1 MSTFLSLINNLCA
14 ELRSEKVTTRNKA
27 AEQLDDHLS
36 SSKNELFAQLDKR
49 NDMDVS
55 WTTIFNSAIDATIKH
70 AIKVDEAK
78 NSKSYQTMC
87 NKNYVFAAIV
97 QKLINYNLEDPEHLF
112 SKSTLFNAL
121 QEGFKSRPALEY
133 FSDTFLKILNEALFK
148 SPVYV
153 RDIKLNEF
161 SIILSYLFEN
171 NLESNNLFLFASLKS
186 INKTIELS
194 HEYVQMSADVI
205 AYFPEV
211 KDFARKA
218 IKDSQ
223 KADIIKLYYLMVSQH
238 SVDYHNVIC
247 NGLQEL
253 LPIIIGFYQ
262 IDMKAES
269 KELLFQSVLISL
281 QTLYP
286 YIKQGNT
293 NTINI
298 VLCDTL
304 PKTLRKIRTMVD
316 MEIKE
321 RSKSFY
327 QQSRF
332 QQNDRYLKIFIK
344 MSALI
349 IYLINWHFENN
360 SKPQNEEEE
369 ETMASR
375 SKISKLEDQLEV
387 LLNLVQNSKGE
398 FNEIWLSILAE
409 LVREIPDVINI
420 TNYQP
425 LLCLNLNILK
435 NYKNNKNLKS
445 IRLCLTELLSK
456 EKQFVAI
463 KSIPHNYGQEEWIK
477 IVKILI
483 TDTSSDN
490 EIITEKQLTL
500 QQLIKHHKLTAEDC
514 TQLVNSFMTNAAL
527 KRTEC
532 VLTIQDILKQADVM
546 GLDKTSPLIGQ
557 TIQWLYGERDKNEAK
572 TILLN
577 IEPVKPAL
585 IAETC
590 AIAVINFLDETT
602 LKTSTSTV
610 TPKEKS
616 PTLEMLQFKY
626 NRKFLCLERHGKLVK
641 SIQQKQNICKT
652 NEQKNCL
659 FQANYELLMRTLN
672 FETSKGTTCK
682 DIILDLQSLL
692 KISLLMESLLRFEVF
707 DDSTSSFMQCPL
719 IKRIGF
725 FLSHLELQFKNN
737 LPKNMERSILCE
749 VLNILDNVI
758 VCFTSNECLLQ
769 YLEKQPIEEMVQFL
783 GATLKLSA
791 KKQTQQREF
800 DDWTIVTETCLRLLA
815 TLCASTSHWN
825 EAFEHITSFCF
836 NIKIHKII
844 ILRLTKIFC
853 LQKSHYKEI
862 GHWFV
867 EHLKTI
873 FKLYHTNIEIMND
886 IVEMLPAI
894 FVYIQQYD
902 DCLDNML
909 VAMFG
914 LFKISFRKSYSVQLT
929 TKIINSVCYIVR
941 DCRDIYIQDNFR
953 NICLSVVKFLPFTS
967 LEVQYAAINTL
978 TSLMDINWLKNSKCD
993 IEIYYDFCENI
1004 YETIEWKKLQ
1014 VPAAQAE
1021 GPDQLQNSIALNVQL
1036 LVSLLAFSCYHRENA
1051 LQELSFVCA
1060 LYKLTEADLN
1070 EFHGIATFYNTSLR
1084 DVIKPCIS
1092 SAIHTWISK
1101 SYPILKFP
1109 FYLCYKSKHD
1119 FVADNLEE
1127 IITCLLIYGKSADL
1141 TKLKDYGSQAD
1152 LLKIAIPILRAF
1164 ILSSQCPANTNS
1176 EFKNNIKN
1184 VLSFDLQKIKNEA
1197 NTWKIMFTLV
1207 DILKDDKHSRSM
1219 AGFPIFFQ
1227 TTKWYNIDYKCL
1239 QSVLNLYINNSTNE
1253 PKPDILKYFISKYP
1267 LRLVKT
1273 FGALKKSCSECIFP
1287 IDSLKQFYK
1296 FYSLADMVL
1305 DTLQH
1310 ASIAVNLAN
1319 YFTRDII
1326 YYCLHCM
1333 ETAALKDLQILAFKA
1348 LEKFLDKVKH
1358 FKDIEQLMDKHLTAI
1373 SKTIV
1378 QLYKNTSCLETKEKA
1393 AEVCEH
1399 LIQNYKNSIKD
1410 KEILKN
1416 EFSVDEKFANI
1427 IAILE
1432 TLPDIGENSNDWQ
1445 NFFKIFL
1452 ENKNYTVDN
1461 LKMLQQQIS
1470 KSKRLLAN
1478 DSALLYRLIR
1488 HLLQIVRETQVNA
1501 ISLEALKCLG
1511 EIGPLNL
1518 NQISYYFEADFCTE
1532 EQTDDI
1538 LQIQHFYKAIYLIL
1552 EKLLDTFHYTTHSYV
1567 VEVAQYLVNSKHGQ
1581 DLLENFP
1588 YFSVFQSDLSLNYLD
1603 NYDSI
1608 PALDWLSTLKTTES
1622 YDYEQWICKF
1632 ISQIYQ
1638 QCNWLQFQEL
1648 AAKDTYFA
1656 EHSLIPFI
1664 RLLLQCSEQPH
1675 MNTILN
1681 MLEYFFEEFLQHHT
1695 ATNVSELKK
1704 VFKDKRVINMILNI
1718 CECIRVNNNWNLPLK
1733 LLNVALACNY
1743 CQAYFLSIIY
1753 LELWAIEEQE
1763 QKPQPGA
1770 IGKTRVEIMSNLHFQ
1785 QIARKAYD
1793 SIGCNDA
1800 ISGFINPLNSRL
1812 DYLNLTNNW
1821 SDILIESNDIATNS
1835 NANYLCNTIL
1845 KRNGM
1850 FNLVNGDV
1858 DKSSVDYEIC
1868 WRLCRWDT
1876 VVEGHS
1882 KVDTLNDMKYEFEK
1896 HHFNALKCL
1905 YNKEENNALAAITK
1919 SRHCVLNIL
1928 KEISV
1933 ECLQSV
1939 YKYMTWLQ
1947 LLQQSEDFCLIQFSK
1962 SVPVEQIFEKW
1973 QLEANDLLYGNFSC
1987 KELILSHQISLFQ
2000 TAGIRANRKINEFYK
2015 ENPIEKCLLKCV
2027 RDCKAA
2033 GEINLAKRYIAIL
2046 KNMPIDN
2053 VQLKVCA
2060 LLENVDI
2067 CMKTDKP
2074 EITKAILHHIFKNKE
2089 FQFCLQRVTA
2099 MQMNG
2104 EYLMETNT
2112 ETFDIVLNKYFL
2124 GSLEAL
2130 KKFDSTKEAILQRY
2144 PKLFELSEFAEFEEK
2159 SKKSAY
2165 EIIAKYADREYT
2177 QLNTYINSDEFNMKR
2192 QIMELNRQTASTV
2205 GRQVRDRDK
2214 QISANFMKR
2223 TSNIDEQEIQLME
2236 QKLTTY
2242 LCVAV
2247 ENYIKYTC
2255 LDAAITSP
2263 VIYRIIGLWFANK
2276 QNETLRTKIQENISS
2291 VPSYKFICAL
2301 NQMTARLNSKN
2312 SEFIT
2317 LLKDIMIR
2325 CVQEHPHQTLYQLY
2339 PIVYGYIDGTE
2350 NKTDYRSK
2358 IAQDI
2363 IAKAKNKTNANIIK
2377 QLESVIPALIDFA
2390 NTEISAD
2397 NKTSATTLS
2406 DKLRKHKNLDA
2417 IHCPTIDLPVRNDLK
2432 YTITSII
2439 KWDHQVSLVGGIN
2452 APKKLLCLCADG
2464 RTRPQLL
2471 KGKDDLRQDAVMQQV
2486 FCMINNLLKQEPAAV
2501 ERKLLIRT
2509 YKVVPLSTRSGLLE
2523 WCENTVPIGIYL
2535 TAARKKYRPS
2545 EYSVSRCRQLAHT
2558 HLKAAPERRFEVH
2571 THICQSINPVFHY
2584 FFFEKFS
2591 RPGIWFERRL
2601 AYINSVATTS
2611 MVGFILGLGDRHLQN
2626 ILIDE
2631 KTAEVIHIDFGIAFE
2646 QGKIMPTPETVPFRL
2661 TREIVAPMGICGAN
2675 GVFKK
2680 SCETTM
2686 TILRKHQDVIT
2697 TILEVLLYDPLYIWK
2712 VIPQVDD
2719 ENQNVNKL
2727 NEGTNYIAQRAL
2739 LAVQNKLEGKQK
2751 GIFGTSSV
2759 AVQVE
2764 RLINEAMSNRNLAM
2778 LFPGWDPY
2786 L

>member
-1 MSTFLSLINNLCA
+1 MSNFLSLINNLCA

-49 NDMDVS
+49 NDIDVS
-55 WTTIFNSAIDATIKH
+55 WTTIFNSGIDAMIKH

-78 NSKSYQTMC
+78 NSKNYQTMR
-87 NKNYVFAAIV
+87 NKNYVFSAIV

-112 SKSTLFNAL
+112 TKSTLFNAL
-121 QEGFKSRPALEY
+121 QEGFKSRAALEY

-153 RDIKLNEF
+153 RELKLNEF
-161 SIILSYLFEN
+161 SIILSYLFETN
-171 NLESNNLFLFASLKS
+171 MDKNHIFLFASLKS

-194 HEYVQMSADVI
+194 HEYVQMTSDVI
-205 AYFPEV
+205 AYFPDV

-238 SVDYHNVIC
+238 SVDYHNVVC
-247 NGLQEL
+247 NGLQDL

-262 IDMKAES
+262 IDMKAET

-286 YIKQGNT
+286 YIKQGNN

-298 VLCDTL
+298 VLCDTW
-304 PKTLRKIRTMVD
+304 PKTLKKLRTVVEMD
-316 MEIKE
+316 IKE
-321 RSKSFY
+321 RSKSYY
-327 QQSRF
+327 QQSRL
-332 QQNDRYLKIFIK
+332 QQNDKYLKIFIK

-349 IYLINWHFENN
+349 IYLDNWHIENN
-360 SKPQNEEEE
+360 ANKEEESME
-369 ETMASR
+369 SR
-375 SKISKLEDQLEV
+375 AKISKLEDKLEIM
-387 LLNLVQNSKGE
+387 LNLVQPAKLE
-398 FNEIWLSILAE
+398 FNEIWLSILSE
-409 LVREIPDVINI
+409 LVREIQSIINI
-420 TNYQP
+420 TNFQP
-425 LLCLNLNILK
+425 LLALNLTILK

-445 IRLCLTELLSK
+445 IRLCLTELLNK
-456 EKQFVAI
+456 EKQFRAN
-463 KSIPHNYGQEEWIK
+463 KYIPINYCQDEWHK
-477 IVKILI
+477 IVKILT
-483 TDTSSDN
+483 TDTSACN
-490 EIITEKQLTL
+490 EIIHEKQLLL
-500 QQLIKHHKLTAEDC
+500 QQLINHHKLTAEDC
-514 TQLVNSFMTNAAL
+514 TLLLNSFMTNAAL
-527 KRTEC
+527 KRSEC

-590 AIAVINFLDETT
+590 AIAVINFLDEAV
-602 LKTSTSTV
+602 LKTPSHLLL
-610 TPKEKS
+610 PNDKN
-616 PTLEMLQFKY
+616 LNLDMLQFKY
-626 NRKFLCLERHGKLVK
+626 NRKFLCLERHGKSIK
-641 SIQQKQNICKT
+641 DIQQKQHLNKT

-672 FETSKGTTCK
+672 FETSKGTSCK

-692 KISLLMESLLRFEVF
+692 KISLLMKSLLMFEVF
-707 DDSTSSFMQCPL
+707 DESSTFMQCPL

-737 LPKNMERSILCE
+737 LPNNMERSALCE

-758 VCFTSNECLLQ
+758 VCFTSNVCLLQ
-769 YLEKQPIEEMVQFL
+769 YLENQPIEEMIQFL
-783 GATLKLSA
+783 GAALKLSA
-791 KKQTQQREF
+791 KKQTQQCEF
-800 DDWTIVTETCLRLLA
+800 DDWTIVTETCLSILA
-815 TLCASTSHWN
+815 TLCASTTHWN
-825 EAFEHITSFCF
+825 EAFEHITRFSF
-836 NIKIHKII
+836 NTKTHTMI
-844 ILRLTKIFC
+844 ILKLTKIFC
-853 LQKSHYKEI
+853 LQKSHYEEI

-867 EHLKTI
+867 NKLKTI
-873 FKLYHTNIEIMND
+873 FKFYHTNVEIMFE

-894 FVYIQQYD
+894 FVYIQQYEE
-902 DCLDNML
+902 CLDDML
-909 VAMFG
+909 LAMFS

-941 DCRDIYIQDNFR
+941 DCRDIYIQDSFR

-967 LEVQYAAINTL
+967 LEVQYAAITTL
-978 TSLMDINWLKNSKCD
+978 TALMDINWLKNSKCD
-993 IEIYYDFCENI
+993 IEIYYDFCKKI
-1004 YETIEWKKLQ
+1004 YESIEWKKLQ
-1014 VPAAQAE
+1014 LPSSQAE

-1036 LVSLLAFSCYHRENA
+1036 LVSLLAFSCYHRDVA
-1051 LQELSFVCA
+1051 LHELSFVCS
-1060 LYKLTEADLN
+1060 LYKLTEADLH
-1070 EFHGIATFYNTSLR
+1070 ELQGIATFYNTTLTE
-1084 DVIKPCIS
+1084 VIKPCIS
-1092 SAIHTWISK
+1092 SAIHNWISK

-1109 FYLCYKSKHD
+1109 FYICYKSKQD
-1119 FVADNLEE
+1119 FIIENLEE
-1127 IITCLLIYGKSADL
+1127 IVAFLLFYGKSGDL
-1141 TKLKDYGSQAD
+1141 NQLKDYGSHEE
-1152 LLKIAIPILRAF
+1152 LLKIAIPIIRAY

-1176 EFKNNIKN
+1176 EFKNNVKN
-1184 VLSFDLQKIKNEA
+1184 LMGLDFSKIKNEA
-1197 NTWKIMFTLV
+1197 NTWKIMFTIV
-1207 DILKDDKHSRSM
+1207 DTLKDDKHSREM
-1219 AGFPIFFQ
+1219 AGFPIYFQ
-1227 TTKWYNIDYKCL
+1227 ATKWYNIDYNCL
-1239 QSVLNLYINNSTNE
+1239 RSVLNLYINNNTNE
-1253 PKPDILKYFISKYP
+1253 AKSDVLKNFISKYP

-1296 FYSLADMVL
+1296 FYTLADMVL
-1305 DTLQH
+1305 DTLH
-1310 ASIAVNLAN
+1310 LASISQNLTN

-1333 ETAALKDLQILAFKA
+1333 DSAKLNDLQKLSFKA
-1348 LEKFLDKVKH
+1348 LEKFLDKIQH
-1358 FKDIEQLMDKHLTAI
+1358 LKDIDHLMEKLLPI
-1373 SKTIV
+1373 ICKSIV
-1378 QLYKNTSCLETKEKA
+1378 QLYKNTSCLEMQEKA
-1393 AEVCEH
+1393 IEVCDN
-1399 LIQNYKNSIKD
+1399 LIQNYKYCIRD
-1410 KEILKN
+1410 KENLKN
-1416 EFSVDEKFANI
+1416 EFSIDEKFVNI
-1427 IAILE
+1427 KAILDL
-1432 TLPDIGENSNDWQ
+1432 LPDTSDNSNEWQ

-1452 ENKNYTVDN
+1452 ENNNNNTQDT
-1461 LKMLQQQIS
+1461 LKMLQHHIS
-1470 KSKRLLAN
+1470 KCKRYLAN
-1478 DSALLYRLIR
+1478 DSDLLYRLIR
-1488 HLLQIVRETQVNA
+1488 HLLQIVRQIQFEN

-1511 EIGPLNL
+1511 EIGPLSL
-1518 NQISYYFEADFCTE
+1518 NQISYYFEAE
-1532 EQTDDI
+1532 HSTDEKYDVM
-1538 LQIQHFYKAIYLIL
+1538 LQIQHFYKSIYLIL
-1552 EKLLDTFHYTTHSYV
+1552 EKLLDTFQYSTHFYV
-1567 VEVAQYLVNSKHGQ
+1567 IEVAQYLANSKHGQ

-1588 YFSVFQSDLSLNYLD
+1588 YFSVFRSNLNHNYLD

-1608 PALDWLSTLKTTES
+1608 PVLDWLSVLKSTES
-1622 YDYEQWICKF
+1622 HDYDEWICRF
-1632 ISQIYQ
+1632 IAQIYQ
-1638 QCNWLQFQEL
+1638 QCNWLEFQEL
-1648 AAKDTYFA
+1648 ADKDSYFA
-1656 EHSLIPFI
+1656 EHSLMPFI
-1664 RLLLQCSEQPH
+1664 RLLLQCTEQPH
-1675 MNTILN
+1675 MNAIIQ
-1681 MLEYFFEEFLQHHT
+1681 MLEYFFEEFIQHHN
-1695 ATNVSELKK
+1695 AANGGEMKK
-1704 VFKDKRVINMILNI
+1704 IYKDKRVINMILNI
-1718 CECIRVNNNWNLPLK
+1718 CECIRINNNWNLPLK
-1733 LLNVALACNY
+1733 LLNVALACNF

-1763 QKPQPGA
+1763 QNKA
-1770 IGKTRVEIMSNLHFQ
+1770 TNVEIMSSPQFQ
-1785 QIARKAYD
+1785 EIARKAYD

-1821 SDILIESNDIATNS
+1821 SDILIESNDISSNS
-1835 NANYLCNTIL
+1835 NANYLCNSIL

-1850 FNLVNGDV
+1850 FNLVNANV
-1858 DKSSVDYEIC
+1858 DKSCVDYEIC

-1882 KVDTLNDMKYEFEK
+1882 KVDTLNDMEYEFEK
-1896 HHFNALKCL
+1896 HNFNALKCL

-1962 SVPVEQIFEKW
+1962 SVPVEHIFEKW
-1973 QLEANDLLYGNFSC
+1973 QLESNDLLYGNFTC

-2033 GEINLAKRYIAIL
+2033 GEINLAKHYIAKL
-2046 KNMPIDN
+2046 KNMPTNN
-2053 VQLKVCA
+2053 VQLKVSS
-2060 LLENVDI
+2060 LLEDVDI
-2067 CMKTDKP
+2067 CMKTNKP

-2089 FQFCLQRVTA
+2089 FQFCQQRVTA

-2112 ETFDIVLNKYFL
+2112 ETFDTVLNKYFL

-2130 KKFDSTKEAILQRY
+2130 NKFDKTKETILQKF
-2144 PKLFELSEFAEFEEK
+2144 PKLFELSDFAEFEEK

-2223 TSNIDEQEIQLME
+2223 TSNIDEQEIQLIE
-2236 QKLTTY
+2236 QKLTAY

-2247 ENYIKYTC
+2247 ENYIKFTC
-2255 LDAAITSP
+2255 LDAAISSP
-2263 VIYRIIGLWFANK
+2263 VIYRIIGLWFSNK
-2276 QNETLRTKIQENISS
+2276 QNETLRIKIQENISS

-2312 SEFIT
+2312 PEFIE
-2317 LLKDIMIR
+2317 LLKDVMIR

-2339 PIVYGYIDGTE
+2339 PIVYGHIDGTE

-2363 IAKAKNKTNANIIK
+2363 IAKAKNKSNANIIK

-2390 NTEISAD
+2390 NTEISAE
-2397 NKTSATTLS
+2397 NKTGATPLS
-2406 DKLRKHKNLDA
+2406 DKLKKQKNLDA
-2417 IHCPTIDLPVRNDLK
+2417 IHCPTIDLPVRIDLE
-2432 YTITSII
+2432 YSITSII
-2439 KWDHQVSLVGGIN
+2439 KWDHKVSLVGGIN
-2452 APKKLLCLCADG
+2452 APKKLLCLCSDG
-2464 RTRPQLL
+2464 ITRPQLL

-2535 TAARKKYRPS
+2535 TEARKKYRPK
-2545 EYSVSRCRQLAHT
+2545 EYSVNKCRQLAHQ
-2558 HLKAAPERRFEVH
+2558 HLKSDAEKRFQIH
-2571 THICQSINPVFHY
+2571 HHICKSIKPVFHY

-2591 RPGIWFERRL
+2591 RPGVWFERRL

-2661 TREIVAPMGICGAN
+2661 TRDIVAPMGICGAN

-2686 TILRKHQDVIT
+2686 TILRRHQDVIT

-2712 VIPQVDD
+2712 VIPQVND
-2719 ENQNVNKL
+2719 ENQND
-2727 NEGTNYIAQRAL
+2727 EGTNYIAQRAL

>member
-70 AIKVDEAK
+70 AIKVEEAK

-133 FSDTFLKILNEALFK
+133 FSDTFLKILNEALYK

-153 RDIKLNEF
+153 RDMKLNEF

-218 IKDSQ
+218 IKDLQ
-223 KADIIKLYYLMVSQH
+223 KADIIKLYYLMISQH

-253 LPIIIGFYQ
+253 LPIIIGYYQ

-269 KELLFQSVLISL
+269 KELLFLSVIISL

-286 YIKQGNT
+286 YIKQGKF

-298 VLCDTL
+298 VLCDTW

-321 RSKSFY
+321 RSKSYY

-332 QQNDRYLKIFIK
+332 QQNDKYLKIFIK
-344 MSALI
+344 MSALV
-349 IYLINWHFENN
+349 IYLINWHIENN
-360 SKPQNEEEE
+360 SKPQEDEN
-369 ETMASR
+369 MASR
-375 SKISKLEDQLEV
+375 SKITKYEDKLEV
-387 LLNLVQNSKGE
+387 LLRLVQNAKGE
-398 FNEIWLSILAE
+398 FNEIWLSVLSE

-420 TNYQP
+420 FNYQS

-445 IRLCLTELLSK
+445 IRLCLSELLSK
-456 EKQFVAI
+456 EKHFVAF
-463 KSIPHNYGQEEWIK
+463 KSIPHNYLQEEWLK

-490 EIITEKQLTL
+490 DIIAEKQLIL
-500 QQLIKHHKLTAEDC
+500 QQLIKHNKLTAEDC
-514 TQLVNSFMTNAAL
+514 TQLINSIMTNAAL

-602 LKTSTSTV
+602 LNSISSLTQN
-610 TPKEKS
+610 EKS
-616 PTLEMLQFKY
+616 STLEMLQFKY
-626 NRKFLCLERHGKLVK
+626 NHKFLCLQRYGKLVR
-641 SIQQKQNICKT
+641 SIQEKQCVHKT
-652 NEQKNCL
+652 NKQKNCL

-692 KISLLMESLLRFEVF
+692 KVSLLMESLLRFEVF
-707 DDSTSSFMQCPL
+707 DDSASSFMQCPL

-725 FLSHLELQFKNN
+725 FLSHLELQFKHN

-749 VLNILDNVI
+749 ILNILDNVI
-758 VCFTSNECLLQ
+758 VCFTSCTCLLQ

-783 GATLKLSA
+783 GAALKLSA

-800 DDWTIVTETCLRLLA
+800 DDWNIVTETCLRLLA
-815 TLCASTSHWN
+815 TLCASTTHWS
-825 EAFEHITSFCF
+825 EAFEHISAFCF

-844 ILRLTKIFC
+844 ILKLTKIFC

-867 EHLKTI
+867 EQLKTI

-929 TKIINSVCYIVR
+929 TKIINSVSYIVR
-941 DCRDIYIQDNFR
+941 DCRDIYMQDNFR

-967 LEVQYAAINTL
+967 LKVQYEAINTL
-978 TSLMDINWLKNSKCD
+978 TSLMDINWLKNSKCN
-993 IEIYYDFCENI
+993 IEIYYDFCEKI

-1051 LQELSFVCA
+1051 LQELLFVCS
-1060 LYKLTEADLN
+1060 LYKLTEADLY
-1070 EFHGIATFYNTSLR
+1070 EFHRIASFYNTSLR
-1084 DVIKPCIS
+1084 NVIKPYIS

-1109 FYLCYKSKHD
+1109 FYLCYNRKHD

-1141 TKLKDYGSQAD
+1141 VKLENYGSQRD
-1152 LLKIAIPILRAF
+1152 LLEIAIPILRAF
-1164 ILSSQCPANTNS
+1164 ILTSQCPANTNT

-1184 VLSFDLQKIKNEA
+1184 LLSFDLQKIKNEA
-1197 NTWKIMFTLV
+1197 NTWKIMYTLV
-1207 DILKDDKHSRSM
+1207 DILKDDKHSRNM

-1296 FYSLADMVL
+1296 FYTLADMVL

-1310 ASIAVNLAN
+1310 ASIARNLAN
-1319 YFTRDII
+1319 YFTRDILN
-1326 YYCLHCM
+1326 YCLHCM
-1333 ETAALKDLQILAFKA
+1333 ETASLYDLQILAFKA

-1358 FKDIEQLMDKHLTAI
+1358 FKDNEHLMEKHLTAI
-1373 SKTIV
+1373 SKSIV
-1378 QLYKNTSCLETKEKA
+1378 QLYKNTSCLETKDKA

-1399 LIQNYKNSIKD
+1399 LIENYKNSIKD

-1416 EFSVDEKFANI
+1416 EFSIDEKFANI
-1427 IAILE
+1427 NTILE
-1432 TLPDIGENSNDWQ
+1432 TLPDISGNSKDWH

-1470 KSKRLLAN
+1470 KSKRYLAN
-1478 DSALLYRLIR
+1478 DSDLLYRLIR
-1488 HLLQIVRETQVNA
+1488 HLLQIVRQTKVNS
-1501 ISLEALKCLG
+1501 ICLEALKCLG

-1518 NQISYYFEADFCTE
+1518 NQISYYFEADYCTQ

-1552 EKLLDTFHYTTHSYV
+1552 EKLLDTFHHTTHSYV

-1588 YFSVFQSDLSLNYLD
+1588 YFSVFQSDHSHNYLD
-1603 NYDSI
+1603 HYDGI
-1608 PALDWLSTLKTTES
+1608 VALDWLSIFKTAES
-1622 YDYEQWICKF
+1622 FDYEQWICAFVSK
-1632 ISQIYQ
+1632 IYQ
-1638 QCNWLQFQEL
+1638 ECNWLQFKEL

-1656 EHSLIPFI
+1656 EQSLIPFI
-1664 RLLLQCSEQPH
+1664 RLLLQCSEQSH
-1675 MNTILN
+1675 MNSVLN
-1681 MLEYFFEEFLQHHT
+1681 MLEYFFEEFLQHYT
-1695 ATNVSELKK
+1695 ATTVSEWKK
-1704 VFKDKRVINMILNI
+1704 VFKDKRIIIMILNI
-1718 CECIRVNNNWNLPLK
+1718 CECIRINNNWKLPLK

-1763 QKPQPGA
+1763 QKPQPDTNA
-1770 IGKTRVEIMSNLHFQ
+1770 KTKVEIMSNLQFQ
-1785 QIARKAYD
+1785 ELARKAYD

-1850 FNLVNGDV
+1850 FNLVNGDA
-1858 DKSSVDYEIC
+1858 DKSCIDYEIC

-1882 KVDTLNDMKYEFEK
+1882 KVDTLNDMEYEFEK

-1905 YNKEENNALAAITK
+1905 YNKEENNTLAALTK

-1973 QLEANDLLYGNFSC
+1973 QLEANDLHYGNFSC

-2015 ENPIEKCLLKCV
+2015 ENPIGKCLLKCV
-2027 RDCKAA
+2027 RDCKTA

-2060 LLENVDI
+2060 LLEDVDI

-2074 EITKAILHHIFKNKE
+2074 EITKSILHYIFKNKE
-2089 FQFCLQRVTA
+2089 FQCCLQRVTA

-2130 KKFDSTKEAILQRY
+2130 KKFDNTKEAILQRY

-2192 QIMELNRQTASTV
+2192 QIMERNRQTASTV

-2255 LDAAITSP
+2255 LDAAISSP
-2263 VIYRIIGLWFANK
+2263 VIYRIIGLWFSNK

-2312 SEFIT
+2312 PEFIA
-2317 LLKDIMIR
+2317 LLKDIIIR

-2350 NKTDYRSK
+2350 NKTDNRSK

-2390 NTEISAD
+2390 NTAISD
-2397 NKTSATTLS
+2397 ENKTNSTTLS
-2406 DKLRKHKNLDA
+2406 DKLRKQKSLDA
-2417 IHCPTIDLPVRNDLK
+2417 IHCPTIDLPIQIDLK

-2439 KWDHQVSLVGGIN
+2439 KWDHKVSLVGGIN
-2452 APKKLLCLCADG
+2452 APKKLLCLCSDG
-2464 RTRPQLL
+2464 KTRPQLL

-2486 FCMINNLLKQEPAAV
+2486 FCMINNLLKQEPTAV

-2523 WCENTVPIGIYL
+2523 WCENTIPIGNYL
-2535 TAARKKYRPS
+2535 TAARKKYRPT
-2545 EYSVSRCRQLAHT
+2545 EYSLSKCRQLAHA
-2558 HLKAAPERRFEVH
+2558 HLKAAAEKRFEVH
-2571 THICQSINPVFHY
+2571 IHICQNINPVFHY

-2631 KTAEVIHIDFGIAFE
+2631 KTAEVIHIDFGVAFE
-2646 QGKIMPTPETVPFRL
+2646 MGKLLATPEVIPFRL
-2661 TREIVAPMGICGAN
+2661 TREIVAPMGISGIN

-2680 SCETTM
+2680 SCDTTM
-2686 TILRKHQDVIT
+2686 TILRKHQDVIN
-2697 TILEVLLYDPLYIWK
+2697 TILEVLLYDPLYQWK
-2712 VIPQVDD
+2712 VVPQIN
-2719 ENQNVNKL
+2719 EYNQNSHKL
-2727 NEGTNYIAQRAL
+2727 KEGANFMAQRAL
-2739 LAVQNKLEGKQK
+2739 LAVQNKLEGNQR
-2751 GIFGTSSV
+2751 GFFGSTIV

-2764 RLINEAMSNRNLAM
+2764 RLINEAMNDRNLAM
-2778 LFPGWDPY
+2778 MFDGWDPY
-2786 L
+2786 F